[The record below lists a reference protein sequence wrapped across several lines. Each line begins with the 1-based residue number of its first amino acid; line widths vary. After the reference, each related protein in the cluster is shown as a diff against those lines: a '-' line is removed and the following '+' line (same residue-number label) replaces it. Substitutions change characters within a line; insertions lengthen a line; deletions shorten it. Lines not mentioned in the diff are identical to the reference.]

1 MKKGKD
7 NVYINGNEL
16 INYIENEKN
25 NAPEKAVIDKVIKK
39 IKAMMDKYYN
49 LKL

>member
-1 MKKGKD
+1 MNKKND
-7 NVYINGNEL
+7 VHINGNDL
-16 INYIENEKN
+16 IDYLENEKN
-25 NAPEKAVIDKVIKK
+25 NAPERAVIDKIIKK